1 MIIYISG
8 DLQKVTGK
16 KHYIS
21 VGFAVRV
28 SSQLSICL
36 DVTIS
41 KIISVHVLSTNDM
54 P

>member
-1 MIIYISG
+1 MITYISG

-16 KHYIS
+16 KHIS